1 MDIRIRAL
9 KKEDVPAVAMLESA
23 CFSAPWPEEQIEY
36 ERTGNPCAKV
46 LVAVSKDGDLQGYLD
61 FMITFDSATINR
73 ICVAETERHKGIATA
88 LLQRMV
94 EICQAQKDKVE
105 LITLEVRASNET
117 AHSLYQ
123 KLGWEDVVK
132 KPHYYD
138 DGEDAIYMVRSIL

>member
-1 MDIRIRAL
+1 METLIRAL

-23 CFSAPWPEEQIEY
+23 CFSTPWPEEQIEY
-36 ERTGNPCAKV
+36 ERSGNPCAKV

-73 ICVAETERHKGIATA
+73 ICVAESERHQGIATA
-88 LLQRMV
+88 LLNRMV
-94 EICQAQKDKVE
+94 EIAKAQKEKVE
-105 LITLEVRASNET
+105 FITLEVRASNET
-117 AHSLYQ
+117 AHRLYQ
-123 KLGWEDVVK
+123 KLGWQDVTR